1 MFRFYIVCSKRR
13 GVPGYKLF
21 NDEADE
27 DDANEEEEDEYEQ
40 GGVDQILDKDAQAAI
55 EAVEKRHRA
64 NRDYL
69 ERSAEEIAA
78 DFDRRAQQE
87 KRMKAKFD
95 AGDGLAGS
103 VGSVQQSLLEQQ
115 SLLPSVTDPK
125 IFQLKCKPGNEL
137 LLVRSVMLKAID
149 MRNKGGLLKIK
160 SAFCSG
166 VKGLIYVE
174 ALSEAFAKEVIVGL
188 RMLYASSFSQVPVGE
203 MTSVLAATVRKK
215 PIKEGQWVRL
225 KRGAL
230 KGDLARVIG
239 LFEGGSKAFVQVV
252 PRPDYS
258 AAANAEREGKQKAG
272 AGSTKVRP
280 QQRLFDAEEARQAGG
295 SFVYRRHHPMDL
307 TAAMYD
313 VWENDHYKD
322 GFLFKEVTVATYLD
336 ATDVKPRLEELQ
348 LFRQRKSGAGDRD
361 DEDAEDDLPD
371 EYNPNNAHFLKE
383 LADQI
388 ENLGEEE
395 AKEGT
400 NALLPGDL
408 VQVTSGDMRNL
419 IARIVSVN
427 DATRVARIVPYNN
440 ALTTEMSM
448 EVDLL
453 VKYIFPGAHVKV
465 VAGRYMGQTGR
476 VVSVKSADG
485 SNVAAILTDGINT
498 EIQCNVGHLQVR

>member
-1 MFRFYIVCSKRR
+1 MGGFKFFS
-13 GVPGYKLF
+13 
-21 NDEADE
+21 DEADE
-27 DDANEEEEDEYEQ
+27 DDVNEEEDEEYEQ
-40 GGVDQILDKDAQAAI
+40 AGDQILDKDAQAAI
-55 EAVEKRHRA
+55 DAVEKRHKA

-69 ERSAEEIAA
+69 ERSAEDIAA

-149 MRNKGGLLKIK
+149 MRNKGGLLKVK
-160 SAFCSG
+160 SAFCSS

-203 MTSVLAATVRKK
+203 MTSVLATTVRKK
-215 PIKEGQWVRL
+215 PIKEGQWVRI
-225 KRGAL
+225 KRGPL
-230 KGDLARVIG
+230 KGDLARVVG
-239 LFEGGSKAFVQVV
+239 LFEGGSKAFIQAV
-252 PRPDYS
+252 PRPDY
-258 AAANAEREGKQKAG
+258 AASANAEQGKKAA

-280 QQRLFDAEEARQAGG
+280 QQRLFDAEEARATNAA
-295 SFVYRRHHPMDL
+295 FVYRRHHPMDL

-313 VWENDHYKD
+313 VWENEHYKD
-322 GFLFKEVTVATYLD
+322 GFLFKEVTAATYLD
-336 ATDVKPRLEELQ
+336 TTDIKPRLEELQ
-348 LFRQRKSGAGDRD
+348 LFRQRKSGNGDRD
-361 DEDAEDDLPD
+361 EEDPEDDVLDQYAP
-371 EYNPNNAHFLKE
+371 NAHFLKE

-388 ENLGEEE
+388 DNLGEEE
-395 AKEGT
+395 AKEGS

-408 VQVTSGDMRNL
+408 VQVISGDMRNL
-419 IARIVSVN
+419 IARVVSVN

-485 SNVAAILTDGINT
+485 SNIAAILTDGINT
-498 EIQCNVGHLQVR
+498 EIQCNVGHLQVNYIYINSECPDEFFLALP